1 MSRDVDCRWITQFS
15 ALFCVLNGN
24 GQVVTWKLTK
34 NMTFNNVEDQL
45 VSLHERLM
53 MQGKNVLEFYIDNCC
68 SWRNKLQQVFGAH
81 LSVKLD
87 IFHAVKRISD
97 KIPKRHPLR
106 NDCVKYLSMVFR
118 DPQDRGDSRLMET
131 PDPNVLVAQL
141 DVFLQKWETVQ
152 YKSWSVL
159 SPSAIKEAH
168 NVKQHILKGFL
179 SGIKPGRGT
188 NRNEALHKKLNK
200 IVTSSR
206 YGVELAYA
214 LFSTI
219 FFMHNEKIAAKIE
232 NRREKVILEYDDGI
246 SHLTSKEYF
255 GIQCTSDITSIPESK
270 ASEVYHLTLQRSS
283 YSDFVHRIT
292 DGVKEHAM
300 TGQSQIYQDTFSS
313 QSDDEEFII
322 PLHALKLILLKAL
335 SWYFVHE
342 HMSKQTKRAKIP
354 LKDLPFMNSSL
365 SKLFNCGNLEADQS
379 RSILSD
385 ATNNVVVNEYSER
398 LDNVLKAWNFKRV
411 PASGR

>member
-1 MSRDVDCRWITQFS
+1 M
-15 ALFCVLNGN
+15 
-24 GQVVTWKLTK
+24 
-34 NMTFNNVEDQL
+34 
-45 VSLHERLM
+45 
-53 MQGKNVLEFYIDNCC
+53 
-68 SWRNKLQQVFGAH
+68 
-81 LSVKLD
+81 
-87 IFHAVKRISD
+87 
-97 KIPKRHPLR
+97 
-106 NDCVKYLSMVFR
+106 
-118 DPQDRGDSRLMET
+118 
-131 PDPNVLVAQL
+131 
-141 DVFLQKWETVQ
+141 
-152 YKSWSVL
+152 
-159 SPSAIKEAH
+159 
-168 NVKQHILKGFL
+168 LKGCL

-219 FFMHNEKIAAKIE
+219 FFTHNEKIAAKIE

-270 ASEVYHLTLQRSS
+270 ASEVDHLTLQRSS

-342 HMSKQTKRAKIP
+342 HMSKHTKRAKIP
-354 LKDLPFMNSSL
+354 LNDLPFMNSSL
-365 SKLFNCGNLEADQS
+365 SKLFNCGNLEADQF

-385 ATNNVVVNEYSER
+385 ATNISECHISTCDDITSAENLPVISLLPMSSIVIDSHPLFLAFNQDGPGHYDTVSFLDQVLEKENVQADIKCTCGRNSTKGISCAYSTYHYSTKCPCFKSDR
-398 LDNVLKAWNFKRV
+398 SCTHSCRCKGCHNPHGARPDIKKLMPKA
-411 PASGR
+411 GL